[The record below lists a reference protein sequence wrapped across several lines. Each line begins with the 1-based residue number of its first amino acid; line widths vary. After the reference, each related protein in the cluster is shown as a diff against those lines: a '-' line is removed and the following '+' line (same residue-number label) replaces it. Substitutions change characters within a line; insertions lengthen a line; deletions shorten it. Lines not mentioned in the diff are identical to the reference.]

1 MFRLYSTPLIGEP
14 HFRGHFDDLAEA
26 ERVGNALIHSGEI
39 SRFVVL
45 DDTGRELIY
54 RQFVWK
60 TYHGRGNT
68 SSGTGMA
75 R

>member
-1 MFRLYSTPLIGEP
+1 MFRLYSKTITGES
-14 HFRGHFDDLAEA
+14 HFRGHFLDLDNAA
-26 ERVGNALIHSGEI
+26 HVGDAMIAAGKI

-45 DDTGRELIY
+45 DDTGRELMY

-60 TYHGRGNT
+60 AYHGRDNT